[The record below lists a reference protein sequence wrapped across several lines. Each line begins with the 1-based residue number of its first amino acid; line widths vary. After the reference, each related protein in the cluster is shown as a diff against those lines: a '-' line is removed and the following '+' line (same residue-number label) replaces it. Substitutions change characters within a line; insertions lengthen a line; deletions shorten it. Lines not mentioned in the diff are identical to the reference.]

1 MDIFQIAKMSKTY
14 KCSYMG
20 WTYGVMGE
28 TQITASRA
36 RGGGGE
42 VWGLHLQTVE
52 NVTTQYTNHNHSSV
66 IILFVNVNVIM
77 IMKCSYI

>member
-1 MDIFQIAKMSKTY
+1 MSKTY

-36 RGGGGE
+36 MYVRGIYNKKNM
-42 VWGLHLQTVE
+42 T
-52 NVTTQYTNHNHSSV
+52 
-66 IILFVNVNVIM
+66 
-77 IMKCSYI
+77 